1 MECKDFEQST
11 IKDNKLLSLC
21 RRLKNST
28 HDELLSFM
36 EIEEEVLDNVLL
48 YLIDE
53 GNIIE
58 QDGIY
63 SYVRS
68 STPKSNIKR
77 QNKNL
82 HYMFQFHSQETID
95 LIVKLFCLKI
105 PSQKAYHLVNLSQ
118 ACIVG
123 FYKEFRKLIYER
135 QHKTLL
141 NYFFEKPQIGRYRIF
156 FEQYA
161 HFYVYNDQVFVSEK
175 LLRETKGKN
184 FTKVEIQEFK
194 KVYSYLT
201 RQVAHNTNQAKIYHK
216 LAEGIWRR
224 ERIFEDLYA
233 DLKDNLLNF
242 ISV

>member
-1 MECKDFEQST
+1 MKD
-11 IKDNKLLSLC
+11 KLLSLC

-63 SYVRS
+63 SYVKS

-82 HYMFQFHSQETID
+82 HYMFQFHSPETVE
-95 LIVKLFCLKI
+95 LITKAFCLDFPTHKVCYL
-105 PSQKAYHLVNLSQ
+105 ANLSNT
-118 ACIVG
+118 CIAE
-123 FYKEFRKLIYER
+123 FYTEFRKLIYDR
-135 QHKTLL
+135 QHKILL
-141 NYFFEKPQIGRYRIF
+141 NSFFEKPQIGRYRIF

-161 HFYVYNDQVFVSEK
+161 YFYVYMDQVFVSEK
-175 LLRETKGKN
+175 LLRETKGKK

-201 RQVAHNTNQAKIYHK
+201 RQVAHNTNQAKLHHK

-224 ERIFEDLYA
+224 ERTFEDLYA
-233 DLKDNLLNF
+233 DLKGNLLNF